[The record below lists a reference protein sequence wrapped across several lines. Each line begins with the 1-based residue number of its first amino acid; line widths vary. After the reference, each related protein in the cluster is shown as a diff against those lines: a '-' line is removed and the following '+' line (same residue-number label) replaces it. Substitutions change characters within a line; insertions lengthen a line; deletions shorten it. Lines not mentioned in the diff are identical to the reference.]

1 MSSIIP
7 QPFSRSAACDISTVP
22 ESAGADLTI
31 TQQVV
36 GSMAD
41 SATASLPPAEQATEK
56 KLRCPWN
63 WMVGEALCAVS
74 ASLAASES
82 YGEQECADLWRHAGK
97 EYAARARS
105 EAAKGIWPV
114 KGDNAE
120 YPPVEDSIFYKAEQ
134 EPIGKWVW
142 DRWQE
147 IKKEVTNVILPLL
160 KQQLRK
166 DAEKHTSEEQDNI
179 SLALYS
185 GTNWREVVEQVRSDY
200 HKHKTRGKNA
210 GQPSKGWTSPA
221 FAAFVQFGP
230 PAVADGRD
238 CIQAFRLFAGARE
251 RGAHKPAQGR
261 AAVRAEAKKKRKVE
275 EMESGLAAAP
285 THDAAQCSPTTKM
298 LLGPAFN
305 PCWSMSQIRL
315 LGPT

>member
-7 QPFSRSAACDISTVP
+7 QPLSRSAACDISTVP

-120 YPPVEDSIFYKAEQ
+120 YPPVEDSIFYRAEQ
-134 EPIGKWVW
+134 EPIGKLVW

-160 KQQLRK
+160 K
-166 DAEKHTSEEQDNI
+166 
-179 SLALYS
+179 
-185 GTNWREVVEQVRSDY
+185 
-200 HKHKTRGKNA
+200 
-210 GQPSKGWTSPA
+210 
-221 FAAFVQFGP
+221 
-230 PAVADGRD
+230 
-238 CIQAFRLFAGARE
+238 
-251 RGAHKPAQGR
+251 
-261 AAVRAEAKKKRKVE
+261 
-275 EMESGLAAAP
+275 
-285 THDAAQCSPTTKM
+285 
-298 LLGPAFN
+298 
-305 PCWSMSQIRL
+305 
-315 LGPT
+315 